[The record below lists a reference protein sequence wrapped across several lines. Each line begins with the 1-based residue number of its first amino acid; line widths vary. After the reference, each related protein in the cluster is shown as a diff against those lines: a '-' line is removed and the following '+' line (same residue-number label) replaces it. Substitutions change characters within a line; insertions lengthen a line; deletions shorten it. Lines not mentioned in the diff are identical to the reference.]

1 MDSKNVSSGNPIKGK
16 KHHIAVY
23 EGSKKGRI
31 LWKIAENGKN
41 MCGGGVHFLEI
52 YVQDGW
58 LNNKC
63 IDSSVCIW

>member
-23 EGSKKGRI
+23 EGSKKSRI

-41 MCGGGVHFLEI
+41 MCGGGGTFFGNLCT
-52 YVQDGW
+52 G
-58 LNNKC
+58 
-63 IDSSVCIW
+63 

>member
-23 EGSKKGRI
+23 EGSKKSRI

-41 MCGGGVHFLEI
+41 RQKRKKSLRGGGGTFFGNLCT
-52 YVQDGW
+52 G
-58 LNNKC
+58 
-63 IDSSVCIW
+63 